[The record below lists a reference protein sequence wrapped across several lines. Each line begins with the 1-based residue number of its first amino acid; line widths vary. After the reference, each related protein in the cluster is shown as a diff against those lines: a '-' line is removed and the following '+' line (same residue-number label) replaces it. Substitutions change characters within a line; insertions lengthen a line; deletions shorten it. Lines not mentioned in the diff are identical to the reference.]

1 MYTGHDRP
9 TSAPAVG
16 TAPRLGSVKP
26 RSKLGA
32 HLADLLANSPH
43 LCMAAVTQQ
52 MERLER
58 EMADVAEA
66 EATAAAVNDMLGPI
80 TAERLVQEAGL
91 ERDDALMAELSDR
104 INAVREAEA
113 HTERAHAVQDLL
125 YVCCVMCFAEIGL
138 ALTPNLHHDTA
149 ANAYATADPQQLDLL
164 LHAHSK
170 EAIPLVQQ
178 YLSRLMNQ
186 PDPMLVGAWQMR
198 MPPMEGRVTIS
209 IPHVFLLQMYD
220 ESVHFGYS
228 LRHAQQVQ
236 ELDRVMGM
244 ASATGVG
251 SVGSLQQQQRPDESS
266 TSSSRTE
273 DVNDMPTSVGGP
285 LRTVEAAHA
294 VVAPLSA
301 YLPSH
306 APVRLQS
313 GAAMALCGRHT
324 AALFGAPAVLQGQMD
339 AVLAESASAEDAQ
352 ERLDTAMRGG
362 HVAWLNISVSGLQRL
377 ILEAVL
383 FGRILRDV
391 ERTFDVEYGLV

>member
-1 MYTGHDRP
+1 MQT
-9 TSAPAVG
+9 TLG
-16 TAPRLGSVKP
+16 TDNESWCVYVRVLCL
-26 RSKLGA
+26 RS
-32 HLADLLANSPH
+32 
-43 LCMAAVTQQ
+43 T
-52 MERLER
+52 
-58 EMADVAEA
+58 
-66 EATAAAVNDMLGPI
+66 
-80 TAERLVQEAGL
+80 
-91 ERDDALMAELSDR
+91 
-104 INAVREAEA
+104 
-113 HTERAHAVQDLL
+113 
-125 YVCCVMCFAEIGL
+125 
-138 ALTPNLHHDTA
+138 
-149 ANAYATADPQQLDLL
+149 
-164 LHAHSK
+164 

-236 ELDRVMGM
+236 ELDRAMSM

-251 SVGSLQQQQRPDESS
+251 SVRSSQHQQRRPDESS
-266 TSSSRTE
+266 TSSSRAE
-273 DVNDMPTSVGGP
+273 DVNDMTTSFGGP

-306 APVRLQS
+306 GPVRLQS
-313 GAAMALCGRHT
+313 GAAVALCGRHA
-324 AALFGAPAVLQGQMD
+324 AALFGAPAVLQSQMD
-339 AVLAESASAEDAQ
+339 AVLAESTSAEDAQ

>member
-1 MYTGHDRP
+1 MC
-9 TSAPAVG
+9 VCV
-16 TAPRLGSVKP
+16 LCP
-26 RSKLGA
+26 RS
-32 HLADLLANSPH
+32 
-43 LCMAAVTQQ
+43 T
-52 MERLER
+52 
-58 EMADVAEA
+58 
-66 EATAAAVNDMLGPI
+66 
-80 TAERLVQEAGL
+80 
-91 ERDDALMAELSDR
+91 
-104 INAVREAEA
+104 
-113 HTERAHAVQDLL
+113 
-125 YVCCVMCFAEIGL
+125 
-138 ALTPNLHHDTA
+138 
-149 ANAYATADPQQLDLL
+149 
-164 LHAHSK
+164 

-236 ELDRVMGM
+236 ELDRAMGM

-251 SVGSLQQQQRPDESS
+251 SVGSSQQQQQQQRPDESS
-266 TSSSRTE
+266 TSSSRAD
-273 DVNDMPTSVGGP
+273 DVHDTTTSVGGP

-306 APVRLQS
+306 GPVRLQS
-313 GAAMALCGRHT
+313 GAAVALCGRHA
-324 AALFGAPAVLQGQMD
+324 AALFGAPVVLQGQMD
-339 AVLAESASAEDAQ
+339 SVLAESASAEDAQ
-352 ERLDTAMRGG
+352 ERLDVAMRGG